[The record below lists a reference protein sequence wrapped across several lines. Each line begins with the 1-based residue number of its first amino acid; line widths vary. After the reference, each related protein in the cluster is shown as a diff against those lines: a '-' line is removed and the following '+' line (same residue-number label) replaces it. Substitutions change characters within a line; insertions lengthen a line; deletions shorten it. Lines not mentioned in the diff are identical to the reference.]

1 MVTVPGIK
9 ICQNIWNW
17 WWRFSLN
24 LKFSLLYTH
33 TLTHALTHTLTHI
46 YTHTHTHWHSHRLT
60 HTHKHTHTHRHQA
73 LSLTLSPS
81 LFVTKDMK
89 MHNVNARNRFN
100 GIFDLQI
107 HSLGFSGSEVV
118 SSFHRLCDNEAQT
131 NEISLTISFYQNI
144 NFQTIIIT
152 LLRFFIIKICFF
164 YG

>member
-1 MVTVPGIK
+1 MRKIFLRQFEELILIK
-9 ICQNIWNW
+9 
-17 WWRFSLN
+17 
-24 LKFSLLYTH
+24 LL
-33 TLTHALTHTLTHI
+33 LQFI
-46 YTHTHTHWHSHRLT
+46 IEEHTHT
-60 HTHKHTHTHRHQA
+60 HTHTHRHQT

-107 HSLGFSGSEVV
+107 HSLGFLGPEFM
-118 SSFHRLCDNEAQT
+118 SSFHRLCDNEAQS

-152 LLRFFIIKICFF
+152 LLHFQHKDLFFMDKDTFRHPR
-164 YG
+164 GQKDKPEN